1 MQSGSQ
7 NLQSRDIS
15 QDKYAVT
22 CRIEKFIIC
31 VDPDSRQ
38 IYGLNPQ
45 NNDLYIFLDEK
56 LKNQIDYDGDR
67 VQVEEMQNVKFLN
80 QLREEFLE
88 ENKIE
93 LSSQIPKNQN
103 NINHPTDVNKQ
114 NGQQSPLPIQQNG
127 QQPNQNQEQVLN
139 MAVNAVDNAILG
151 VSEIKKKYTI
161 DDYRIKGKKAI
172 ENIEKIIQIN
182 DGNWLINHERADQY
196 RRRKLPN
203 YLLQRTDQ
211 NHPTYICQSPLSEVF
226 VNVVVV
232 TIKVNLINFKS
243 QLYEKQML
251 INKQNQAN
259 KQPLGDQYS
268 VTIKVELVTAADE
281 VLKKTL
287 RQIYKIYNT
296 KLQPQDNKT
305 FILKIEGYREYLSG
319 HYPMLSYDRVRTN
332 LRIKKSLKVILD
344 QKQNAVQNQKLFP
357 PEFERLV
364 ITINFNKSDNKHQRF
379 NKQEKTIEEI
389 QNLLKLV
396 QNDILFKQGGKIK
409 QLYLSNNYKIIDN
422 TNQIIFQ
429 DQFNIN
435 WEDYQQIPV
444 LLWYAPQKLPRY
456 VPQQNIN
463 DLIQS
468 QQENLQKLKQSKEV
482 FNEHKRKYLKLY
494 KQTNGFLFTTQQ
506 DRYFS
511 MYDQQTLEKSNY
523 SSIHSTIQDTN
534 TQQDDL
540 LRYSTKLSQEY
551 NGGKENHMILNEHEE
566 EEDEYIDED
575 QVIEEGK
582 KYLQQT
588 YQDFYQLKKVQC
600 EIDPNRFLKG
610 CQQAEK
616 FAKQFLG
623 EGQQNDL
630 LLRVIKKERM
640 KELIEKRRNLSQ
652 QSIFSEI
659 PTNLYSGECDW
670 IFKVKIKGIENL
682 YRIFEQANVKDDN
695 YRATYNGI
703 LPPVYITKFG
713 EWLKAK
719 EHEEKIAIP
728 QRIDGNP
735 KPALRLSKVIPQR
748 KDERFSAHHKEE
760 HSAVPVSQNDI
771 SRRQNQI
778 QDSYQHSQMSESGQS
793 QSFFKFATDHGDK
806 GCSYFQQLQQKFDI
820 NFAPYLIQVQV
831 KLMYGNRALAVK
843 KETQKIPFSRSPRW
857 DEWIKFS
864 LIKISQLPLE
874 SRICFDIIVYS
885 VTGLESQ
892 IIGSTNFY
900 IFDQFCKFTSGISP
914 LNIWPFY
921 ASDDR
926 LACAGQ
932 YYGLTQPLSEQN
944 KRDQRDHN
952 KWEEFKAREYS
963 RLFIELDTFQKHMF
977 WSLRDDK
984 TMIQLGFQNAKNRL
998 EDLWVYTPQN
1008 QYLAEL
1014 KELLKRDP
1022 INRNFDMRQKLILLI
1037 CRNHFK
1043 SIHQA
1048 LDIFLCAVDW
1058 SNPEHIRE
1066 TYNLLK
1072 QWKSPPSEECITFLD
1087 AHHADEVIRLY
1098 GVERIS
1104 KMADDEIK
1112 LYMIELVQALMFEN
1126 NHYSPIQEL
1135 LLERSLLNPFVVGH
1149 ELFWSL
1155 KSQLHLKQSYERYA
1169 LVLEQ
1174 LLMLSGE
1181 YRSELLKEVEVNN
1194 ELKNIARKIK
1204 VQKSNEQAKEV
1215 LEKELK
1221 RLINNKYKQKGEGQE
1236 FTLAIDNRLQLND
1249 FDTKKCKF
1257 MNSKK
1262 KPLWLVMKNAENQK
1276 EFSIMFKDGDDLRQD
1291 ILTLQLIRIMD
1302 KIWLDNNLDLRM
1314 KPYNVVATLDQVG
1327 MLEIVQNSQ
1336 TTAAIHK
1343 QNNQRFGCLMKE
1355 SIQMYLKKH
1364 NQKNYDTARGNFRT
1378 SCAGYCVATYI
1389 LGIGDRHSDN
1399 IMITKEGHF
1408 FHIDFGHFL
1417 GNFKKKFGI
1426 NRERSPFVFTRVMEY
1441 VMLEEEEDYK
1451 AFERYCC
1458 QAYNLIRKHGNFFIN
1473 IFRMMLSAG
1482 MPELQRESDIEY
1494 LVETLQ
1500 LNLSDQEAEQ
1510 HFKKQIRIAREDK
1523 FKLFDNFIHEIV
1535 KK

>member
-7 NLQSRDIS
+7 HLQSRDIS

-56 LKNQIDYDGDR
+56 NKNQIDYDGDR
-67 VQVEEMQNVKFLN
+67 LQAEEQQNVKFLN
-80 QLREEFLE
+80 SLREQFLE
-88 ENKIE
+88 ENNIQIQ
-93 LSSQIPKNQN
+93 SQVPKNQN
-103 NINHPTDVNKQ
+103 LNHQTDINKHNS
-114 NGQQSPLPIQQNG
+114 QQSTSTIQQNG
-127 QQPNQNQEQVLN
+127 QFLNQSQEQAQNIDVIPQDSAN
-139 MAVNAVDNAILG
+139 LG
-151 VSEIKKKYTI
+151 ASEKKKYTI
-161 DDYRIKGKKAI
+161 DDYRAKGKKAI
-172 ENIEKIIQIN
+172 ENIEKIIEIN
-182 DGNWLINHERADQY
+182 EGNWLINHERADQY

-226 VNVVVV
+226 VNVVTI
-232 TIKVNLINFKS
+232 TIKVNLDLFKD
-243 QLYEKQML
+243 QLEDKKEL
-251 INKQNQAN
+251 INKQNLPNQKSN
-259 KQPLGDQYS
+259 NVKEQQYS
-268 VTIKVELVTAADE
+268 VTITVELVTAADE

-287 RQIYKIYNT
+287 RQIYKVYGT
-296 KLQPQDNKT
+296 KLQPSDNKT

-332 LRIKKSLKVILD
+332 LRSGQQLKIKLVE
-344 QKQNAVQNQKLFP
+344 KQNALQNQKLFP

-396 QNDILFKQGGKIK
+396 QNDILFRQGGKIK

-444 LLWYAPQKLPRY
+444 LLWYAPQKLPSY
-456 VPQQNIN
+456 TPQQTME
-463 DLIQS
+463 DLI
-468 QQENLQKLKQSKEV
+468 ELQKQYLYNLKQSKEA
-482 FNEHKRKYLKLY
+482 FNEHKKKYLKLY

-511 MYDQQTLEKSNY
+511 MYDQQALEKSNY

-551 NGGKENHMILNEHEE
+551 NGDKENHNILNEHEE
-566 EEDEYIDED
+566 EEDEQVDED

-582 KYLQQT
+582 RYLQQT

-600 EIDPNRFLKG
+600 AIDPNRFLKG

-640 KELIEKRRNLSQ
+640 RELIEKRRNLSQ
-652 QSIFSEI
+652 QQIFSEI

-682 YRIFEQANVKDDN
+682 YRIFEQANVQDDKF
-695 YRATYNGI
+695 RATYNGI

-748 KDERFSAHHKEE
+748 RDERFSAHHQSENSE
-760 HSAVPVSQNDI
+760 HQQEGV
-771 SRRQNQI
+771 SRRQQNQI
-778 QDSYQHSQMSESGQS
+778 QNSQQHSQMSESGQS

-806 GCSYFQQLQQKFDI
+806 GCNYFQQLQQKFDI

-857 DEWIKFS
+857 DEWIKFP

-900 IFDQFCKFTSGISP
+900 IFDQFCKFTQGISP

-932 YYGLTQPLSEQN
+932 YYGLTQRLQDQN
-944 KRDQRDHN
+944 KKDLRDHN

-963 RLFIELDTFQKHMF
+963 RLFIELDTFQKHMY

-1066 TYNLLK
+1066 TYSLLK

-1181 YRSELLKEVEVNN
+1181 YRSELLKEVEINN

-1204 VQKSNEQAKEV
+1204 LEKTNEAAKET
-1215 LEKELK
+1215 LKKELK
-1221 RLINNKYKQKGEGQE
+1221 KNYGNKKQGLQ
-1236 FTLAIDNRLQLND
+1236 FTLAIDNRLQLNN
-1249 FDTKKCKF
+1249 FVTQKCKF

-1262 KPLWLVMKNAENQK
+1262 KPLWLVMENAENDQ

-1343 QNNQRFGCLMKE
+1343 ENNQRFGCLMKE
-1355 SIQMYLKKH
+1355 SIQLYLKKH
-1364 NQKNYDTARGNFRT
+1364 NKTNYSTARANFRT

-1426 NRERSPFVFTRVMEY
+1426 NRERSPFVFTRIMEY
-1441 VMLEEEEDYK
+1441 VMLEEKEDYE
-1451 AFERYCC
+1451 AFEKYCC

-1510 HFKKQIRIAREDK
+1510 HFKKQIKIAREDK